1 MEIYCHVTSHSVI
14 FYEIHSHTILA
25 EILIFFREI
34 AYVIANIVKHD
45 LGKSKFDPF
54 GANLRKFYL
63 FGNKVDILDYINHL
77 RPLHRMAQKDF
88 YRCLKF
94 ANFDP

>member
-1 MEIYCHVTSHSVI
+1 MEIYCHVTSHNVI
-14 FYEIHSHTILA
+14 FYEIHSHIIFA
-25 EILIFFREI
+25 EYLIFFREI
-34 AYVIANIVKHD
+34 AYLLAIIVKHD
-45 LGKSKFDPF
+45 IAKSKFDPF

-63 FGNKVDILDYINHL
+63 FGIKVDIFDYINHL

-88 YRCLKF
+88 YRGLKF

>member
-1 MEIYCHVTSHSVI
+1 MI
-14 FYEIHSHTILA
+14 FYEIYSRTIFA
-25 EILIFFREI
+25 ENSNFSVKLHH
-34 AYVIANIVKHD
+34 VIAFIVKYD
-45 LGKSKFDPF
+45 LAKSKFDPF

-63 FGNKVDILDYINHL
+63 FGIKVDIFDYINHL

>member
-45 LGKSKFDPF
+45 LGKSKFDQF

-63 FGNKVDILDYINHL
+63 FGIKVDTLYYINHL
-77 RPLHRMAQKDF
+77 RPSSLI
-88 YRCLKF
+88 
-94 ANFDP
+94 

>member
-1 MEIYCHVTSHSVI
+1 MI

-34 AYVIANIVKHD
+34 AYVIANNIVKHD

-63 FGNKVDILDYINHL
+63 FGIKVDILDYINHL